1 MKRRGEQQVKVEL
14 TAAFR
19 PPGTAG
25 IKLSSACGGK
35 NKLLQLS
42 REAINFYFKNNF
54 EKEIFKLFGI
64 FFQENFSLF
73 LATNSRTNV
82 EFRECGA
89 SCRKSADGSVQAGTS
104 VAWKWHR
111 WPSFIH
117 SGWKRTKMRCG
128 SGRLETYL
136 VLLRLFADERFGGSS
151 WTQKMFC
158 RELKELSNGIR

>member
-1 MKRRGEQQVKVEL
+1 MKVEL

-64 FFQENFSLF
+64 FFKENFSLF

-104 VAWKWHR
+104 VA
-111 WPSFIH
+111 
-117 SGWKRTKMRCG
+117 
-128 SGRLETYL
+128 
-136 VLLRLFADERFGGSS
+136 
-151 WTQKMFC
+151 
-158 RELKELSNGIR
+158 

>member
-1 MKRRGEQQVKVEL
+1 MKVEL

-64 FFQENFSLF
+64 FFKENFSLF
-73 LATNSRTNV
+73 LATNSRKMLNFGNAARVVESRRMAASRLAPRWRESGIVDQVSFIPDENGRKCAAGVGDSRRTSCCCGCLRTND
-82 EFRECGA
+82 
-89 SCRKSADGSVQAGTS
+89 SADRVG
-104 VAWKWHR
+104 
-111 WPSFIH
+111 P
-117 SGWKRTKMRCG
+117 KRCFV
-128 SGRLETYL
+128 E
-136 VLLRLFADERFGGSS
+136 
-151 WTQKMFC
+151 
-158 RELKELSNGIR
+158 N